1 MSAGLSESYTP
12 QWLYLREFMD
22 ALGSTDESEMQD
34 AVLLLIRDRLVYD
47 GKIDEKHFRFLAGKP
62 SIVDASWLANL
73 SDSEVKWEDSTILA
87 PREPGSFPDAQWF
100 LIEIATSSLSLFGS
114 RTSKNAPR
122 ARRTPPE
129 VTRAE
134 GALRKLYGDK
144 IPGSDEMTGP
154 DLLNA
159 LNEFQKTQPNK
170 REFKKDSVMRA
181 SGRAGSKRK

>member
-34 AVLLLIRDRLVYD
+34 AVLLLIRDRLVFD

-62 SIVDASWLANL
+62 SIVDASWLASL
-73 SDSEVKWEDSTILA
+73 SDSEVKWEDSTIFA
-87 PREPGSFPDAQWF
+87 PRGPSSFPDTWF

-114 RTSKNAPR
+114 RTSESAPR

-129 VTRAE
+129 VTRAL
-134 GALRKLYGDK
+134 GALKELFGDK
-144 IPGSDEMTGP
+144 IPGPDQLTNQ
-154 DLLNA
+154 DLLKKVNDH
-159 LNEFQKTQPNK
+159 QGK
-170 REFKKDSVMRA
+170 RDQRLSAKDSLMRA
-181 SGRAGSKRK
+181 AGRYPAARRK

>member
-1 MSAGLSESYTP
+1 
-12 QWLYLREFMD
+12 MD
-22 ALGSTDESEMQD
+22 ALGRADESEMQD
-34 AVLLLIRDRLVYD
+34 AILLLIRDRLVFD

-87 PREPGSFPDAQWF
+87 PREPGSFPDTQWV

-114 RTSKNAPR
+114 RTSESAPR
-122 ARRTPPE
+122 AQRTPPE
-129 VTRAE
+129 VTRAK

-144 IPGSDEMTGP
+144 IPGSDEMTGQ
-154 DLLNA
+154 DLLKA